1 MACAAIPNAPMRWD
15 DSPDGGFTTGSPW
28 LRLEPPELAANIAGQ
43 QRDEHSNLALFRA
56 LIALRREHLCLR
68 RGGYEP
74 LRSQNDVLAYRRI
87 DGRNEILVA
96 LNVAAEPRTWQW
108 QGRGRLL
115 MSTQLDRAPE
125 PLPDASILLRGNE
138 GGIIALEPR

>member
-1 MACAAIPNAPMRWD
+1 M
-15 DSPDGGFTTGSPW
+15 
-28 LRLEPPELAANIAGQ
+28 
-43 QRDEHSNLALFRA
+43 
-56 LIALRREHLCLR
+56 CLR
-68 RGGYEP
+68 RVGYEP